1 MMNLLSEI
9 SFMWLIPDFGCAL
22 LLAYFLYAKDLK
34 KEVGSKYTLYSL
46 LGLRSLSLFFIGLL
60 LFGLIFKNINY
71 KIQKPI
77 LISLIDDSSSML
89 NYKDSNK
96 VLSTIQSVQQKLR
109 KKYGDKFEFVQYAI
123 GEEVNENDSLNFSET
138 SSFLS
143 SGFDFIHENFFNN
156 NIGGVIFISDGNY
169 NKGNN
174 PLLSSDKILH
184 TPIFTVGVGDTVVKV
199 DHLVKNIVSNKIAFY
214 ENDFPVKVLIES
226 NQLKGENCQLSIYK
240 NGKKVDSKI
249 VEYNSDY
256 EVQEV
261 DFVLNASE
269 IGYQQYSVVLS
280 ELARESN
287 LKNNVRY
294 FNLEVLESRNKVLFL
309 FNAPHPDISAF
320 KNELKKDEKIEVD
333 AQFVSEWDGNL
344 KGVNLVIWHEPA
356 SQFVSVQ
363 RKLEENKIPVLYVF
377 GTNTTR
383 ETINRLPIGLSVNL
397 RYQNDENQAIYN
409 EQFQLFSL
417 SEELKTGINTF
428 PPLTTKFGSV
438 ELASI
443 NNVLLNQ
450 RIGSVAKS
458 EPLLFFGENSFYKYG
473 VFYGEGI
480 WKWKFE
486 DYKLNHSNKLFN
498 ELIQKITQYLIVR
511 KNNSNFNVIIP
522 SELRKN
528 EEVVIRAEFYDEAFN
543 LTTKPVIQFKYTN
556 AENLEQVNEFSIL
569 DNYYTLPLGSLSPGK
584 YKWEAKTK
592 YNNKVVDKSGVFIV
606 EDVYLEDLTTNA
618 NHNLLKAIAKNSNAK
633 FYTLER
639 VDDIILDLEKRSDIA
654 SVSYEEPKFNKLID
668 YVWILILITSLF
680 IIEWFVRRRI
690 GLQ

>member
-1 MMNLLSEI
+1 
-9 SFMWLIPDFGCAL
+9 MWLIPVFGCAIL
-22 LLAYFLYAKDLK
+22 LGYFFYARDLK
-34 KEVGSKYTLYSL
+34 KEVGKKYTLYVL
-46 LGLRSLSLFFIGLL
+46 LGLRSLSLFLISVL
-60 LFGLIFKNINY
+60 LFGLLFKDVEY

-89 NYKDSNK
+89 NYKDSNT
-96 VLSTIQSVQQKLR
+96 VLSKIETLQSNLQ
-109 KKYGDKFEFVQYAI
+109 KKYSDKFEFVQYAV
-123 GEEVNENDSLNFSET
+123 GADVKKNDSLSFSET

-143 SGFDFIHENFFNN
+143 KGFNFIHDNFFNN

-174 PLLSSDKILH
+174 PLLSTDKILH
-184 TPIFTVGVGDTVVKV
+184 TPIFTVGIGDTLIKV
-199 DHLVKNIVSNKIAFY
+199 DQLVKNIVSNKIAFY
-214 ENDFPVKVLIES
+214 KNDFPVKVLVES
-226 NQLKGENCQLSIYK
+226 NQLKGQACQLSIYK

-249 VEYNSDY
+249 VEYNSNY

-261 DFVLNASE
+261 DFVLNANE

-287 LKNNVRY
+287 LKNNIRY
-294 FNLEVLESRNKVLFL
+294 FNLEVLESRNKVLVL
-309 FNAPHPDISAF
+309 FSAPHPDISAI

-344 KGVNLVIWHEPA
+344 KGVNMVVWHEPGGQIA
-356 SQFVSVQ
+356 SVQ
-363 RKLEENKIPVLYVF
+363 RKIEESKIPVLYIF
-377 GTNTTR
+377 GTNTSR

-417 SEELKTGINTF
+417 SEELKTVINTF

-450 RIGSVAKS
+450 RIGNVAKN

-480 WKWKFE
+480 WRWKFE
-486 DYKLNHSNKLFN
+486 DYKLNNSNKLFN

-511 KNNSNFNVIIP
+511 KNNNNFNVIIP
-522 SELRKN
+522 SELRRN
-528 EEVVIRAEFYDEAFN
+528 EEVTIRAEFYDEAFN

-569 DNYYTLPLGSLSPGK
+569 DNYYTLPLGNLSPGK
-584 YKWEAKTK
+584 YQWEAKTK
-592 YNNKVVDKSGVFIV
+592 YNNKLVRKSGVFIV

-618 NHNLLKAIAKNSNAK
+618 NHNLLKVIAKNSNAK
-633 FYTLER
+633 FYTLDK
-639 VDDIILDLEKRSDIA
+639 VDDLILDLEKRSDIA
-654 SVSYEEPKFNKLID
+654 AISYEEPKFIKLID
-668 YVWILILITSLF
+668 YVWILILIASLF